1 MNTEGT
7 TEPDSPKPVPT
18 RWLVAVHEATHAA
31 YARAQAMIVRFVTV
45 EGIVAAEDG
54 GEYKSGTALGLCYSS
69 GGTRLGRLRRCE
81 LSLVGPAAEHHAG
94 GPDPLPP
101 FAEFI
106 RDAET
111 RHPESDAAK
120 VLGELRPL
128 KQPRVLY
135 ELARQGSEKFVHE
148 HWSEI
153 VTLAER
159 FMKEVS
165 LNEESIELVFDPG
178 WPKFRAMLDEKA
190 REDDL
195 APWVKQAMEEYGVD
209 DPDRI
214 GTDADG
220 GPILLD

>member
-1 MNTEGT
+1 MAANSDG
-7 TEPDSPKPVPT
+7 DGHCVVPT
-18 RWLVAVHEATHAA
+18 RWQVAAHEAAHAV
-31 YARAQAMIVRFVTV
+31 YARDQAMIVRLVTV
-45 EGIVAAEDG
+45 EGIVAVENG
-54 GEYKSGTALGLCYSS
+54 GEYESGTALGLCYSS
-69 GGTRLGRLRRCE
+69 GGTRLDRLSRCE
-81 LSLVGPAAEHHAG
+81 LSLVGPAAEHRAG
-94 GPDPLPP
+94 GPEPLLP

-128 KQPRVLY
+128 KQPWVLY
-135 ELARQGSEKFVHE
+135 ELARQGSERFVQE

-165 LNEESIELVFDPG
+165 LNEESIELVFDPS
-178 WPKFRAMLDEKA
+178 WPKFREMLDEMA
-190 REDDL
+190 RWDDL
-195 APWVKQAMEEYGVD
+195 TPEIKRAMEEFGVD

-220 GPILLD
+220 GPILLEEW